1 MYAPLIFTGNQGFI
15 GFQGRVQRRIELVQ
29 SLADFFFFFCAPR
42 QHVLQAAHPE
52 TQPQLADL
60 ARRAKRRQP
69 DLGDFLRMPTH
80 GTDLEAEKYQ
90 RKQQYTA
97 TRHKV
102 HQQFVA
108 QC

>member
-80 GTDLEAEKYQ
+80 GTDLEAEKHQ